1 MYRHPH
7 TGRRPSGNLCMPV
20 EFHHTRYITL
30 VSQRRDSHF
39 EGNMSQ
45 RYVPESSSFD
55 ISHRL
60 RLSEHESSLF
70 YERVEWLLV
79 NRGLESSR
87 WD

>member
-1 MYRHPH
+1 MKLAIQGPLDSFEVSHARYRHPH

-20 EFHHTRYITL
+20 EFRHT
-30 VSQRRDSHF
+30 
-39 EGNMSQ
+39 
-45 RYVPESSSFD
+45 ESSSFD
-55 ISHRL
+55 ISHRQ

-70 YERVEWLLV
+70 YEWAEWLLV